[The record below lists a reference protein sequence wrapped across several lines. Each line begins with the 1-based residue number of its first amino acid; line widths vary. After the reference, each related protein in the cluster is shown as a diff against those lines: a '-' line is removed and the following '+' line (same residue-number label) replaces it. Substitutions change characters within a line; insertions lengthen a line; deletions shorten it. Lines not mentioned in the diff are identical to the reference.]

1 MGRRASMILGMRC
14 GASRDVSRTRE
25 QLEAERQ
32 QRSASPV
39 GEEAEVADA
48 HEAARQQ
55 VEQKAAQE
63 LVDRQSHEALLVG
76 VGGVS
81 PAEGDVALLQGD
93 ESAVGDGDAVGVPAE
108 IAQRVFRSAEGRLGI
123 DDPLVAEQGSEPCG
137 EGPWFRKWCEV
148 AVEGELVLAEGGL
161 QSGDELAAKDA
172 AEHLDREEEPV
183 ARRDPAHVIRSEA
196 ARGGHAVDVGMKL
209 EPLVPG
215 MEHAEEADLRAEV
228 AGIASDLQQGGGTGL
243 EEQAVD
249 HALVLER
256 EGSKFARQ
264 GEDEVHV
271 AAGQQF
277 LLACLKPAQTRVRL
291 ASWTM
296 PVAARVIGDG
306 RRMAAGGTA
315 IAMAAECGGAAACDR
330 EQDLLMLP
338 VDPAAAALNE
348 ALPGPANNIGH
359 LQRRP
364 VYALRLCSPGAGRVS
379 VSSGLVVALRWRCE
393 R

>member
-1 MGRRASMILGMRC
+1 MICSGRC
-14 GASRDVSRTRE
+14 GASRDVGGNCE
-25 QLEAERQ
+25 QLEAEWQ

-48 HEAARQQ
+48 HKPARQQ
-55 VEQKAAQE
+55 VEQEAAQE
-63 LVDRQSHEALLVG
+63 LVDGQSQQALLVG

-93 ESAVGDGDAVGVPAE
+93 ESAVGDSDAVSVAAE
-108 IAQRVFRSAEGRLGI
+108 IAQRVLWSAEGRLGI
-123 DDPLVAEQGSEPCG
+123 DDPVVSEQGSEPCG
-137 EGPWFRKWCEV
+137 EGLWFRKWREV
-148 AVEGELVLAEGGL
+148 AIELKLVLVKGSL

-172 AEHLDREEEPV
+172 AEHLHRQEETV
-183 ARRDPAHVIRSEA
+183 ARSDPMGVVGSETSS
-196 ARGGHAVDVGMKL
+196 GGHAVDMGMML

-215 MEHAEEADLRAEV
+215 MEHTEEADLRAQV
-228 AGIASDLQQGGGTGL
+228 AGIASDLKQGCGAGL

-256 EGSKFARQ
+256 EGSEFTRQ

-271 AAGQQF
+271 ADGQQF
-277 LLACLKPAQTRVRL
+277 PFACLEPAQTRVRL

-296 PVAARVIGDG
+296 PVTARVIGDG
-306 RRMAAGGTA
+306 RRMSAGGAA
-315 IAMAAECGGAAACDR
+315 IAMAAQCGGAAAGDR

-338 VDPAAAALNE
+338 GDPAAAALHK
-348 ALPGPANNIGH
+348 GWTGSANNIGH

-364 VYALRLCSPGAGRVS
+364 VYVRRICSPGAGRVS
-379 VSSGLVVALRWRCE
+379 ASSGLAVALRWRCE
-393 R
+393 RCR